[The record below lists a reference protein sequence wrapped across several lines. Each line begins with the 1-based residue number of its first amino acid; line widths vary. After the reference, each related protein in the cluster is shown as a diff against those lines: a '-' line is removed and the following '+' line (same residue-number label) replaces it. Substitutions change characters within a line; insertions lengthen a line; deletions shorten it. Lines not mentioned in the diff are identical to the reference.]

1 MFRNQRGVLF
11 LFTKMARQDIN
22 MNASCGEV
30 NMADNLTDK
39 RIYPFEYL
47 GDMQGMDM
55 EQYSYGEIR
64 VPGNFE
70 NRYSDKDGI
79 HVHIPYI
86 PQYKELKIR
95 FALEKEN
102 GSESYLRNRSDNSIW
117 FTVLTPDMGT
127 VYLPAFRTVNEANNF
142 NLILREGKLLLY
154 SANETDFI
162 IKPSLEQTKVF
173 LLKAA
178 AGNLYQH
185 PTTGVGLIRYLHGN
199 FENSNLPGKLQQE
212 FEADGMI
219 IRNAYMDSA
228 TGELLLDAEEKQT
241 D

>member
-1 MFRNQRGVLF
+1 M
-11 LFTKMARQDIN
+11 D
-22 MNASCGEV
+22 ASCGEV
-30 NMADNLTDK
+30 NLADNLTDK

-47 GDMQGMDM
+47 GMDTDR
-55 EQYSYGEIR
+55 YAYGEIR

-70 NRYSDKDGI
+70 SRYNDKDGI
-79 HVHIPYI
+79 RVYIPYI

-95 FALEKEN
+95 FSLEKGDGN
-102 GSESYLRNRSDNSIW
+102 ESYLRNRNDNSIW
-117 FTVLTPDMGT
+117 FTVLSPDLGT
-127 VYLPAFRTVNEANNF
+127 VYLSAFRTVNETNHF
-142 NLILREGKLLLY
+142 NLILHEGKLLLY

-219 IRNAYMDSA
+219 IKNAYMDSE
-228 TGELLLDAEEKQT
+228 TGELLLDVDEKQT

>member
-1 MFRNQRGVLF
+1 M
-11 LFTKMARQDIN
+11 D
-22 MNASCGEV
+22 ASCGEV
-30 NMADNLTDK
+30 NLADNLTDK

-47 GDMQGMDM
+47 GMDTDR
-55 EQYSYGEIR
+55 YAYGEIR

-70 NRYSDKDGI
+70 SRYNDKDGI
-79 HVHIPYI
+79 RVYIPYI

-95 FALEKEN
+95 FSLEKGDGN
-102 GSESYLRNRSDNSIW
+102 ESYLRNRNDNSIW
-117 FTVLTPDMGT
+117 FTVLSPDLGT
-127 VYLPAFRTVNEANNF
+127 VYLSAFRTVNETNHF
-142 NLILREGKLLLY
+142 NLILHEGKLLLY

-219 IRNAYMDSA
+219 IKNAYMDSE
-228 TGELLLDAEEKQT
+228 TGELLLDVDDRRTKAIRWENTK
-241 D
+241 

>member
-1 MFRNQRGVLF
+1 M
-11 LFTKMARQDIN
+11 TRQDID
-22 MNASCGEV
+22 MDASYGEV
-30 NMADNLTDK
+30 NLTGNLADK
-39 RIYPFEYL
+39 RMYPFEPVEAA
-47 GDMQGMDM
+47 GMNTRR
-55 EQYSYGEIR
+55 YCFGEIA
-64 VPGNFE
+64 VPANFE
-70 NRYSDKDGI
+70 SRYKNTVGI
-79 HVHIPYI
+79 HVHIPYT

-95 FALEKEN
+95 FKFEKGDGN
-102 GSESYLRNRSDNSIW
+102 ASYLINRTDNSIW

-127 VYLPAFRTVNEANNF
+127 VYLSAFRTVNASNNF
-142 NLILREGKLLLY
+142 NLILHEGSLLLY
-154 SANETDFI
+154 SADETDFI

-219 IRNAYMDSA
+219 IRNAYMNSE
-228 TGELLLDAEEKQT
+228 TGELLLDVTEKQAE
-241 D
+241 

>member
-1 MFRNQRGVLF
+1 M
-11 LFTKMARQDIN
+11 D
-22 MNASCGEV
+22 ASCGEV
-30 NMADNLTDK
+30 NLADNLTDK

-47 GDMQGMDM
+47 GADTDR
-55 EQYSYGEIR
+55 YAYGEIR

-70 NRYSDKDGI
+70 SRYNDQDGI
-79 HVHIPYI
+79 RVHIPYI

-95 FALEKEN
+95 FALEKGDGN
-102 GSESYLRNRSDNSIW
+102 ESYLRNRSDNSTW
-117 FTVLTPDMGT
+117 FTVLSPGLGA
-127 VYLPAFRTVNEANNF
+127 VYLSAFRTVNETNHF
-142 NLILREGKLLLY
+142 NLILHEGKLLLY
-154 SANETDFI
+154 SAYETDFI

-173 LLKAA
+173 LLKAS

-185 PTTGVGLIRYLHGN
+185 PTTGVGLIKYLHGN

-219 IRNAYMDSA
+219 IKNAYMDSE
-228 TGELLLDAEEKQT
+228 TGELLLDVEEKQT

>member
-1 MFRNQRGVLF
+1 M
-11 LFTKMARQDIN
+11 D
-22 MNASCGEV
+22 ASCGEV
-30 NMADNLTDK
+30 NLADNLTDK

-47 GDMQGMDM
+47 GTDTGR
-55 EQYSYGEIR
+55 YTYGEIR

-70 NRYSDKDGI
+70 SRYNDQDGI
-79 HVHIPYI
+79 RVHIPYI

-95 FALEKEN
+95 FSLEKGDGN
-102 GSESYLRNRSDNSIW
+102 ESYLRNRNDNSIW
-117 FTVLTPDMGT
+117 FTVLSPDLGT
-127 VYLPAFRTVNEANNF
+127 VYLSAFRTVNETNHF
-142 NLILREGKLLLY
+142 NLILHEGKLLLY

-219 IRNAYMDSA
+219 IKNAYMDSE
-228 TGELLLDAEEKQT
+228 TGELLLDVDEKQT

>member
-1 MFRNQRGVLF
+1 
-11 LFTKMARQDIN
+11 
-22 MNASCGEV
+22 MNASHGEV
-30 NMADNLTDK
+30 NMTDNLTDK
-39 RIYPFEYL
+39 RIYPFVYL
-47 GDMQGMDM
+47 GDVQGMDT
-55 EQYSYGEIR
+55 ERYTYGEIR

-95 FALEKEN
+95 FAMEKGN
-102 GSESYLRNRSDNSIW
+102 GGESYLRNRSDNSIW
-117 FTVLTPDMGT
+117 FTVLAPDMGT
-127 VYLPAFRTVNEANNF
+127 VYLSAFRIINETNNF
-142 NLILREGKLLLY
+142 NLILHDGKLLLY

-173 LLKAA
+173 LLKSA

-219 IRNAYMDSA
+219 IRNAYMNSE

>member
-1 MFRNQRGVLF
+1 
-11 LFTKMARQDIN
+11 MARQDIN
-22 MNASCGEV
+22 MDASCGEV
-30 NMADNLTDK
+30 NLADNLTDK

-47 GDMQGMDM
+47 GMDTDR
-55 EQYSYGEIR
+55 YAYGEIR

-70 NRYSDKDGI
+70 SRYNDRDGI
-79 HVHIPYI
+79 RVHIPYI

-95 FALEKEN
+95 FALEKGDGN
-102 GSESYLRNRSDNSIW
+102 ESYLRNRSDNSTW
-117 FTVLTPDMGT
+117 FTVLSPDLGT
-127 VYLPAFRTVNEANNF
+127 VYLSAFRTVNETNHF
-142 NLILREGKLLLY
+142 NLILHGGKLLLY

-219 IRNAYMDSA
+219 IKNAYMDSE
-228 TGELLLDAEEKQT
+228 TGELLLDVDEKQT

>member
-1 MFRNQRGVLF
+1 M
-11 LFTKMARQDIN
+11 
-22 MNASCGEV
+22 
-30 NMADNLTDK
+30 
-39 RIYPFEYL
+39 
-47 GDMQGMDM
+47 
-55 EQYSYGEIR
+55 
-64 VPGNFE
+64 PGNFE
-70 NRYSDKDGI
+70 SRYNDQDGI
-79 HVHIPYI
+79 RVHIPYI

-95 FALEKEN
+95 FSLEKGDGN
-102 GSESYLRNRSDNSIW
+102 ESYLRNRNDNSIW
-117 FTVLTPDMGT
+117 FTVLSPDLGT
-127 VYLPAFRTVNEANNF
+127 VYLSAFRTVNETNHF
-142 NLILREGKLLLY
+142 NLILHEGKLLLY

-219 IRNAYMDSA
+219 IKNAYMDSE
-228 TGELLLDAEEKQT
+228 TGELLLDVDEKQT

>member
-1 MFRNQRGVLF
+1 
-11 LFTKMARQDIN
+11 MARQDIN
-22 MNASCGEV
+22 MDASCGEV
-30 NMADNLTDK
+30 NLADNLTDK

-47 GDMQGMDM
+47 GTDTDR
-55 EQYSYGEIR
+55 YAYGEIR
-64 VPGNFE
+64 VAGNFE
-70 NRYSDKDGI
+70 SRYNDKDGI
-79 HVHIPYI
+79 RVCIPYI

-95 FALEKEN
+95 FALEKGDGN
-102 GSESYLRNRSDNSIW
+102 ESYLRNRSDNSTW
-117 FTVLTPDMGT
+117 FTVLSPDLGT
-127 VYLPAFRTVNEANNF
+127 VYLSAFRTVNETNHF
-142 NLILREGKLLLY
+142 NLILHEGKLLLY

-173 LLKAA
+173 LLKAS

-219 IRNAYMDSA
+219 IKNAYMDSE
-228 TGELLLDAEEKQT
+228 TGELLLDVDEKQT

>member
-1 MFRNQRGVLF
+1 
-11 LFTKMARQDIN
+11 MARQDIH
-22 MNASCGEV
+22 MDASCGEV
-30 NMADNLTDK
+30 NLADNLTDK
-39 RIYPFEYL
+39 CIYPFEYL
-47 GDMQGMDM
+47 GEMPGMDTDK
-55 EQYSYGEIR
+55 YSYGEIR
-64 VPGNFE
+64 VSGNFE
-70 NRYSDKDGI
+70 SRYSDRDGI

-86 PQYKELKIR
+86 PQYRELKIR
-95 FALEKEN
+95 FALEKGDGN
-102 GSESYLRNRSDNSIW
+102 ESYLRNRSDNSIW
-117 FTVLTPDMGT
+117 FTVVSPELET
-127 VYLPAFRTVNEANNF
+127 VYISAFRIVNEANNF
-142 NLILREGKLLLY
+142 NLILHEGKLLLY

-173 LLKAA
+173 LLKA

-219 IRNAYMDSA
+219 IKNAYMDSE
-228 TGELLLDAEEKQT
+228 TGELLLDVDEKQT

>member
-1 MFRNQRGVLF
+1 M
-11 LFTKMARQDIN
+11 D
-22 MNASCGEV
+22 ASCGEV
-30 NMADNLTDK
+30 NLADNLTDK
-39 RIYPFEYL
+39 RIYLFEYL
-47 GDMQGMDM
+47 GMDTDR
-55 EQYSYGEIR
+55 YAYGEIR

-70 NRYSDKDGI
+70 SRYNDRDGI
-79 HVHIPYI
+79 RVYIPYI

-95 FALEKEN
+95 FALEKGDGN
-102 GSESYLRNRSDNSIW
+102 ESYLRNRSDNSTW
-117 FTVLTPDMGT
+117 FTVLSPGLGT
-127 VYLPAFRTVNEANNF
+127 VYLSAFRTVNETNHF
-142 NLILREGKLLLY
+142 NLILHEGKLLLY

-173 LLKAA
+173 LLKAS

-219 IRNAYMDSA
+219 IKNAYMDSE
-228 TGELLLDAEEKQT
+228 TGELLLDVDEKQT